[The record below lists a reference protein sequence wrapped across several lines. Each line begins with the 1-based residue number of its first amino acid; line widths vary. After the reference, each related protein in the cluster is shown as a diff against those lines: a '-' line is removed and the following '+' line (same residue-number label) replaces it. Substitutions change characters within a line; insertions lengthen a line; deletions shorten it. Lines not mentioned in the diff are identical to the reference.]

1 MESLS
6 EFGPLI
12 KEPRATSDL
21 SNEAVKAIANLKERW
36 KTVLTKVST
45 VLKENTVLTKV
56 KHSVEGNHSTD
67 KGNHSMEG
75 KHSIDEGKHST
86 D

>member
-12 KEPRATSDL
+12 KERRATSDL
-21 SNEAVKAIANLKERW
+21 SNESSQSYRQFKRAMEN
-36 KTVLTKVST
+36 ST
-45 VLKENTVLTKV
+45 D
-56 KHSVEGNHSTD
+56 EGNHSTD
-67 KGNHSMEG
+67 KGNHSIEG

-86 D
+86 DERKTQY